1 MLEELIKEMEK
12 NIGGDDFETIEDEC
26 VEKIE
31 QLGIGADA
39 VEPLIKL
46 IERHPLAD
54 FGMPGAIVHFVEEFD
69 GYEDILYRSLKRS
82 PSMHGVWMLNR
93 ICNDKSSPDKFREL
107 LIEISRRNDI
117 DKAIVNS
124 AKEFV
129 EYQSQNNR

>member
-1 MLEELIKEMEK
+1 MLEELIKEMEN
-12 NIGGDDFETIEDEC
+12 NIGSDDFEIIEDEC

-31 QLGIGADA
+31 QMGLGTEA

-69 GYEDILYRSLKRS
+69 GYEDILYQSLKRS

-107 LIEISRRNDI
+107 LAEISKRTDI
-117 DKAIVNS
+117 DKAIVNL

-129 EYQSQNNR
+129 EYQTQHNC

>member
-1 MLEELIKEMEK
+1 MLEELIKEMEN
-12 NIGGDDFETIEDEC
+12 NIGSDDFEIIEDEC

-31 QLGIGADA
+31 QMGLGTEA

-69 GYEDILYRSLKRS
+69 GYEDILYQSLKRS
-82 PSMHGVWMLNR
+82 PSVHGVWMLNR
-93 ICNDKSSPDKFREL
+93 ICNDKSSPDKFGEL
-107 LIEISRRNDI
+107 LVEISKRTDI
-117 DKAIVNS
+117 DKAIVDL

-129 EYQSQNNR
+129 EYQQHNR

>member
-1 MLEELIKEMEK
+1 MLEELIKEMEN
-12 NIGGDDFETIEDEC
+12 NIGSDDFEIIQDEC

-31 QLGIGADA
+31 QLGLGTEA
-39 VEPLIKL
+39 VEPLIEL
-46 IERHPLAD
+46 IERHPSAD

-69 GYEDILYRSLKRS
+69 GYDDILYQSLKRS

-107 LIEISRRNDI
+107 LVEISKRTDI
-117 DKAIVNS
+117 DKAIVNL

-129 EYQSQNNR
+129 EYQTQHNC

>member
-1 MLEELIKEMEK
+1 MLEELIKEMEN
-12 NIGGDDFETIEDEC
+12 NIGRDDFEMIEDEC

-31 QLGIGADA
+31 QLAPGTDA

-69 GYEDILYRSLKRS
+69 GYEDILYQSLKRS

-107 LIEISRRNDI
+107 LVEISKRSDI
-117 DKAIVNS
+117 DIAIVNS
-124 AKEFV
+124 AREFV
-129 EYQSQNNR
+129 EYQSKHKR